1 VGHAY
6 QLGTFVLTF
15 VSCIILATSCS
26 KPVENIAKREGEFE
40 KTLLAQIEIQKERNT
55 SALNWE
61 QALGYLLKNNLEL
74 KNAQES
80 LRLAKEQKDQIF
92 WDLVPTLSLSANL
105 SKAFEDLGTISEDD
119 IRLSLFSSV
128 NLPGI
133 ISFYSRHYGALLGEI
148 KADTEY
154 WLKRRQLIIR
164 LRELFL
170 KHQDFRQRFELK
182 KNADLISL
190 KPQKSILE
198 LLSASPEEL
207 LAEQQEYE
215 ERMGRDRLNQE
226 TCKLLGNYQSNWDLL
241 TDGLPEFNY
250 AERNLDLNNT
260 ENVGVLLRKKQA
272 IDLESLRLTKVLAKL
287 NFFPDIN
294 FGVSA
299 PALYSNSSPDYRFNA
314 DRIIISASTA
324 ASLDTNLRKTRNL
337 KRVERQ
343 IELQH
348 EIMREEIE
356 RQVSDQNLAI
366 TELKIIEKE
375 LQLAEL
381 RLDATNSF
389 ELDTDVSK
397 LRTFLEKR
405 TFLIQQVSTLRQQKA
420 GIEGAFWLLD
430 ESMWDDEH
438 VAQEALKAEN
448 L

>member
-1 VGHAY
+1 MA
-6 QLGTFVLTF
+6 LFLTF
-15 VSCIILATSCS
+15 LSLIIFATSCS
-26 KPVENIAKREGEFE
+26 KPVENIAKREAEFE

-55 SALNWE
+55 SSLNWE

-92 WDLVPTLSLSANL
+92 WDLIPTLSLSANL

-128 NLPGI
+128 NLPGV

-154 WLKRRQLIIR
+154 RLKRRQLIIR

-226 TCKLLGNYQSNWDLL
+226 TCKLLGNYQSNWVLL

-250 AERNLDLNNT
+250 AERNLELNNT

-294 FGVSA
+294 FGFSA

-314 DRIIISASTA
+314 DRIILSASTA

-356 RQVSDQNLAI
+356 RQVSDQ
-366 TELKIIEKE
+366 KH
-375 LQLAEL
+375 QL
-381 RLDATNSF
+381 T
-389 ELDTDVSK
+389 
-397 LRTFLEKR
+397 
-405 TFLIQQVSTLRQQKA
+405 
-420 GIEGAFWLLD
+420 W
-430 ESMWDDEH
+430 
-438 VAQEALKAEN
+438 
-448 L
+448 

>member
-1 VGHAY
+1 
-6 QLGTFVLTF
+6 
-15 VSCIILATSCS
+15 
-26 KPVENIAKREGEFE
+26 
-40 KTLLAQIEIQKERNT
+40 
-55 SALNWE
+55 
-61 QALGYLLKNNLEL
+61 
-74 KNAQES
+74 
-80 LRLAKEQKDQIF
+80 
-92 WDLVPTLSLSANL
+92 
-105 SKAFEDLGTISEDD
+105 
-119 IRLSLFSSV
+119 
-128 NLPGI
+128 
-133 ISFYSRHYGALLGEI
+133 
-148 KADTEY
+148 
-154 WLKRRQLIIR
+154 
-164 LRELFL
+164 
-170 KHQDFRQRFELK
+170 
-182 KNADLISL
+182 
-190 KPQKSILE
+190 
-198 LLSASPEEL
+198 
-207 LAEQQEYE
+207 
-215 ERMGRDRLNQE
+215 M
-226 TCKLLGNYQSNWDLL
+226 

-250 AERNLDLNNT
+250 SERNLELNNT

-314 DRIIISASTA
+314 DRIIVSASTA